1 MKHSRESYLYPFTNT
16 FLSSKNVKIKEEHT
30 LMFCFLDD
38 RDSGMFDP
46 FLLLLFVTAS
56 DRLIMIGGNA
66 VGGGG
71 TNVAT

>member
-1 MKHSRESYLYPFTNT
+1 
-16 FLSSKNVKIKEEHT
+16 
-30 LMFCFLDD
+30 MFCFLDD

-71 TNVAT
+71 TNVATWTGSGDILFEGEGLGRFW